1 MTIKSVFIQKNTISQ
16 TFSYIGRTQR
26 MKIYK
31 WLIFNMLSSKTI
43 KNRFLMTI

>member
-1 MTIKSVFIQKNTISQ
+1 MHIE
-16 TFSYIGRTQR
+16 GTQR

-31 WLIFNMLSSKTI
+31 WLIFNILSSKIT